1 MFLLVATA
9 ACLFAYVFIFSHE
22 TLMTCMF
29 LFLRKFNNDTL
40 DAVFL
45 PYELV
50 NMEFSLW
57 DTFHGLIFEDEK

>member
-1 MFLLVATA
+1 
-9 ACLFAYVFIFSHE
+9 
-22 TLMTCMF
+22 MF

-50 NMEFSLW
+50 TTEFRLW
-57 DTFHGLIFEDEK
+57 DTFYGLIFEDEK

>member
-1 MFLLVATA
+1 
-9 ACLFAYVFIFSHE
+9 
-22 TLMTCMF
+22 MF

-50 NMEFSLW
+50 TIEFSLW
-57 DTFHGLIFEDEK
+57 DTFYGLIFEDEK